1 MGSAEE
7 EWQLFDYLLQ
17 VGREVS
23 LGDPETIA
31 MRKAELLE
39 QITRIDSSRLGAVES
54 IRMTLEMIEVALKSP
69 GD

>member
-17 VGREVS
+17 VGRDVS
-23 LGDPETIA
+23 LGDPDTIA

-39 QITRIDSSRLGAVES
+39 QITRIDSGRSGAVES
-54 IRMTLEMIEVALKSP
+54 IRMTLEMIEVALKNPS
-69 GD
+69 D